1 MTLFMYLVALVLIL
15 IYPLYLY
22 ITKPLNRIKRHGDLG
37 YHFGTPEVR
46 FRNVELLQ
54 ESRSIPM
61 LVRLN
66 NVEYEQYLMAIFQ

>member
-46 FRNVELLQ
+46 FE
-54 ESRSIPM
+54 M
-61 LVRLN
+61 L
-66 NVEYEQYLMAIFQ
+66 IFFKIQHAHAQACWAL